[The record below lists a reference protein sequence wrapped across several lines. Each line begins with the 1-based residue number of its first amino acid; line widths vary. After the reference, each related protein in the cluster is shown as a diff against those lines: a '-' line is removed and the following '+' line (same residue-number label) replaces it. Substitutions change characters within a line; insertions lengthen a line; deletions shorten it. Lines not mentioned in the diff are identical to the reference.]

1 LATLRCG
8 EQDLPL
14 TFTNEFLAHLQVA
27 VHRRFADAGGFFLTG
42 TYPVAD
48 GAEATVSHWLS
59 PATPMVFTYDVS
71 DESGE
76 RIPPVALDHKEIEA
90 LLEAM
95 DRPIGVHLTGEVW
108 LPFRDKP

>member
-1 LATLRCG
+1 MATLRCG

-27 VHRRFADAGGFFLTG
+27 VHRRFSGAGGFFLTG

-48 GAEATVSHWLS
+48 GQDATVSRWL
-59 PATPMVFTYDVS
+59 TPSTPLVFTYDLR

-76 RIPPVALDHKEIEA
+76 LIPPVGLDHTEIEA

-95 DRPIGVHLTGEVW
+95 DRPVGVHLTKEVW
-108 LPFRDKP
+108 LTFRDKV